1 MIKIILCFLCSSLA
15 KILAPCENIHQN
27 VLTPLKEIEN
37 DMNRIG
43 FPLKI
48 NHSRNTGYICQ
59 KTTTDFYGVCLTNL
73 ITNRTDIY
81 ISHRLLFSPNTLF
94 NVLYHEIFHAFSIE
108 HSELPGLM
116 NYSVKLNKANLVV
129 EDLNKLYPSFY
140 DIRNMLNSYKSKK
153 RKMKIY
159 RSLLK

>member
-1 MIKIILCFLCSSLA
+1 MIKILLCFLCTAFS
-15 KILAPCENIHQN
+15 KILAPCENIHTN
-27 VLTPLKEIEN
+27 LLTPLKEIEN

-48 NHSRNTGYICQ
+48 KNSVNSGSICQ
-59 KTTTDFYGVCLTNL
+59 KTTTEYYGVCITNL
-73 ITNRTDIY
+73 ISNRTDIY
-81 ISHRLLFSPNTLF
+81 ISHRLLFTPNTLF
-94 NVLYHEIFHAFSIE
+94 NVLYHEILHAFSLG

-116 NYSVKLNKANLVV
+116 NYSIKINSQKLVLEDTNKM
-129 EDLNKLYPSFY
+129 YPSFY

-159 RSLLK
+159 RSLLQ